1 MKEGS
6 LETSRPRSSSGAR
19 PCSDGDAARD
29 DLQRCLDNIAH
40 VNRLPETWRG
50 LDPISIVERILECLV
65 NRLSLDFAAFRFNDT
80 AHVFVR
86 LGAGFSSSGSAD
98 DVRRGIEDW
107 LSQGQDRLSHPA
119 QVAGEAMRIVR
130 RSMGDLASLGAFVLG
145 AGRSGFPQ
153 PTDLLTLDAAAA
165 VSGLA
170 CREVRELSD
179 RGVPADMRPASATG
193 AAVSDSEWRLD
204 LIINTI
210 PAMAWS
216 ATPDGMIDFVNQY
229 FLDFI
234 AGGFEGVGG
243 LNFYQLFHPDDLPV
257 LLAAWQEIM
266 ATKRTR
272 EIDGRLRRAD
282 GSYSWCTL
290 RQKPLLDADGN
301 VLKWYG
307 VVLDIEDRKRAEIAV
322 KASEAALS
330 ASERNLSLILNSL
343 PVLVWSA
350 RPDGSADFVN
360 QMWTDYAGRPAEDIL
375 GWGFLDTYH
384 PDDIPGMVEIWK
396 RDLETGEETLITGR
410 IRGGDGT
417 YRRFLFKGSKLTD
430 ANGVVRWFGVNIDVE
445 DLQHAEDALRSS
457 EAALQESER
466 RLQQIISSIPGLA
479 WASDETGAT
488 TYWSQRYL
496 DYAGL
501 EIEDVIGFG
510 FLNHIHPDDLDH
522 VQDVWAKTL
531 TSASPGEAE
540 ARLRRADGQYRWFLI
555 RASPFFDNAGHLT
568 QWFGVNVDIENRKR
582 AEEELRQSQG
592 DLAHV
597 TRMMT
602 MDELAVSIA
611 HEVNQPLMAIVTN
624 ASACL
629 RWLDGSQLDLP
640 QARRTIERIVHDGH
654 RAGDII
660 TSIRALARKSP
671 PKMERVE
678 LAQAIRTVLDLLKG
692 ELRRRNIT
700 AVADMQESGAIVLG
714 DATQLQQVVLNLA
727 MNAVDAMAEASPGDR
742 VLNIRL
748 SSTDGRA
755 IVSVTDRGAGLQP
768 GQEDQMFEPFFT
780 TKTEGIGMGLSICR
794 SIVEAHGGDIFA
806 RFNPPRGSV
815 FTFSL
820 PVAGGARFDAQH

>member
-1 MKEGS
+1 METPRQPAASHGNSGTAGQEG
-6 LETSRPRSSSGAR
+6 P
-19 PCSDGDAARD
+19 DN
-29 DLQRCLDNIAH
+29 LQYCLDSIAH
-40 VNRLPETWRG
+40 FTRLPETWSG
-50 LDPISIVERILECLV
+50 LDPISIVERVLDALV
-65 NRLSLDFAAFRFNDT
+65 DRLCLDFAVFRFHGT

-86 LGAGFSSSGSAD
+86 IAAGFPSTGSAD
-98 DVRRGIEDW
+98 EVKTAIENWLANGEDRVSRGT
-107 LSQGQDRLSHPA
+107 
-119 QVAGEAMRIVR
+119 QVEGKPVQIVR
-130 RSMGDLASLGAFVLG
+130 RSMGDLASLGVFVLG
-145 AGRSGFPQ
+145 SGRPGFPQ
-153 PTDLLTLDAAAA
+153 AADLLTLDAAASIA
-165 VSGLA
+165 GLA

-179 RGVPADMRPASATG
+179 RRLP
-193 AAVSDSEWRLD
+193 SDLRAEGPGGEALSESEWRLD

-229 FLDFI
+229 FLDYI
-234 AGGFEGVGG
+234 GGGFEGVGG
-243 LNFYQLFHPDDLPV
+243 LNFYQIFHPDDLPV

-266 ATKRTR
+266 ATKKTR
-272 EIDGRLRRAD
+272 EIDGRLRRGD

-307 VVLDIEDRKRAEIAV
+307 VVLDIEDRKRAEMAV
-322 KASEAALS
+322 IASEAALS

-350 RPDGSADFVN
+350 RPDGTADFVN
-360 QMWTDYAGRPAEDIL
+360 QMWVDYAGRPAEDIL

-384 PDDIPGMVEIWK
+384 PDDIPGMLEIWK
-396 RDLETGEETLITGR
+396 RDLETGNETLITGR
-410 IRGGDGT
+410 ILGADGT

-430 ANGVVRWFGVNIDVE
+430 ANGVIRWFGANIDVE

-488 TYWSQRYL
+488 TYWSQQYL

-501 EIEDVIGFG
+501 EIEDVLGFG
-510 FLNHIHPDDLDH
+510 FLDHIHPDDLAN
-522 VQDVWAKTL
+522 VQEVWGATL
-531 TSASPGEAE
+531 ASASPGEAE

-555 RASPFFDNAGHLT
+555 RASPFFDSAGKLT

-629 RWLDGSQLDLP
+629 RWLDGAQLDLP
-640 QARRTIERIVHDGH
+640 LARRTIERIVHDGH

-671 PKMERVE
+671 PKMERVS
-678 LAQAIRTVLDLLKG
+678 LDQVVRTVMDLLKG
-692 ELRRRNIT
+692 ELRRRSIA
-700 AVADMQESGAIVLG
+700 AVTDLPEDGGIVLG
-714 DATQLQQVVLNLA
+714 DITQLQQVVLNLA
-727 MNAVDAMAEASPGDR
+727 MNAIDAMADAEPGDR
-742 VLNIRL
+742 ILQVRL
-748 SSTDGRA
+748 VTGGGRA
-755 IVSVTDRGAGLQP
+755 SVLVSDLGGGVQP
-768 GQEDQMFEPFFT
+768 GQAEQMFEPFFT
-780 TKTEGIGMGLSICR
+780 TKSEGIGMGLSICR
-794 SIVEAHGGDIFA
+794 SIAEAHGGEILA
-806 RFNPPRGSV
+806 RANTPRGSV

-820 PVAGGARFDAQH
+820 PAAGEERFNAHH